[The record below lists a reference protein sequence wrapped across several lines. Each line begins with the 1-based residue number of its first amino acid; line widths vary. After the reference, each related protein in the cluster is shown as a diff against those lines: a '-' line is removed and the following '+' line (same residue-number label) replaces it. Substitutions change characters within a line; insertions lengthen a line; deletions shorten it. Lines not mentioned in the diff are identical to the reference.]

1 MAIDQYYREKDSP
14 RRMSVRGLARAYS
27 VPRMT
32 LSDRLREKTKS
43 VGPSSGRHCV
53 FDTETEIKLVEHC
66 VDLAQSGFGLTRMLI
81 RKLAFQY
88 AEKNDIKHS
97 FHNTSKLAGVDW
109 LTGFLHRHP
118 EISVRSP
125 EKLSAAR
132 ASGMNKMT
140 VISISVKFVL

>member
-1 MAIDQYYREKDSP
+1 
-14 RRMSVRGLARAYS
+14 
-27 VPRMT
+27 
-32 LSDRLREKTKS
+32 
-43 VGPSSGRHCV
+43 
-53 FDTETEIKLVEHC
+53 
-66 VDLAQSGFGLTRMLI
+66 MLI

-140 VISISVKFVL
+140 CSNKHFCEIRALMEKHMFPYGIVNSPE